1 MLRSVDMQ
9 QVLLHSNVVE
19 KVQQVQQ
26 QHAEV
31 ERKNFAL
38 QFQEE
43 IEQRKKEVQD
53 TKESEELQIREEER
67 RKRQRQETMSEQE
80 KAEGDTPLPRKETV
94 IEVEQGKIL
103 DLKV

>member
-67 RKRQRQETMSEQE
+67 RKRQRQETMSAQE